1 MTSGKIILNLAPITF
16 SKSTVPIGWLP
27 YVDEEDYEQLR
38 ERHRRTHLFRFDGRS
53 NRIANVTIAPE
64 AVPLGQVE
72 KEAPLA
78 ENLLLA
84 GQAVQASV
92 LAWLRKNN
100 RRVISRSKPI
110 VFLGSTQRTKVLST
124 TLQNLNIVPIGGL
137 EVATRFVMDTRI
149 FVTPKEEKPNLGLLI
164 DIRTSNVID
173 LPIADLAKR
182 GLKLTGRYVCRRKE
196 VKDDLVPRLETLG
209 AIAKIADGQVFLT
222 DASGPDVVNAG
233 EVLLEPR
240 QENFEAVIDLL
251 YGVRAARVIAELR
264 KSRANVVNADQK
276 LSQITEL
283 LASLRDKHEVRF
295 AGEVH
300 ATFGNFL
307 TQKDSTFPDQIAT
320 DAPTLLFGG
329 QGRNFAT
336 SPDEGLRKWGPY
348 EFMQHERNEPLIAVV
363 CEPQHRG
370 RVEQFIQ
377 LLTSGFPDEVW
388 HAQMAKKGATWP
400 NPYQGGL
407 IGKFRL
413 SRVYAEYEETTGPA
427 ADDYE
432 RAITKLLNRLPESPV
447 LAVVQSRDATK
458 QLYGGQNPY
467 FVSKA
472 AFMTA
477 GIPVQA
483 VTIEKMD
490 WAIADNPLILNNVA
504 VATYA
509 KLDGVP
515 WCISMRG
522 VTSHELV
529 IGLGYTET
537 RETRLGTRSR
547 YVGLTTVFSGDGRYL
562 VWEQTREVEFDEY
575 AQALLETLQRTVTQ
589 IRESHRWS
597 MGDAIRLIFHVFKP
611 LKREEIKAIKRLVTA
626 LTEDK
631 FAVSYAFLDLSQNHD
646 YQLFDAQQPGKSY
659 RSGTG
664 SMQVR
669 GKSVPRRGLALRI
682 DSRTAL
688 LQLTGPDELKTDL
701 QGSPSPLLIALH
713 PDSDFDDLTY
723 LVRQIFHFTFM
734 SWRGSRPAAEP
745 VTILYSRL
753 IARSLANLK
762 PIAGWNSRSLTQGG
776 LRNRSWF
783 L

>member
-1 MTSGKIILNLAPITF
+1 MTSGKITFNLAPIAF
-16 SKSTVPIGWLP
+16 SRSTVPIGWMADVGKDA
-27 YVDEEDYEQLR
+27 YKELR
-38 ERHRRTHLFRFDGRS
+38 ERHRQTHGFRFDGRTS
-53 NRIANVTIAPE
+53 RIANISLQSDVA
-64 AVPLGQVE
+64 PLGEVE
-72 KEAPLA
+72 EDAPIS
-78 ENLLLA
+78 ENLLLV
-84 GQAVQASV
+84 GKAVQASI
-92 LAWLRKNN
+92 LGWLRKNN
-100 RRVISRSKPI
+100 RRVVSRSKPI
-110 VFLGSTQRTKVLST
+110 VFLGSTQRTKLLT
-124 TLQNLNIVPIGGL
+124 TALQNLNIQPISGL
-137 EVATRFVMDTRI
+137 EVRTRFVMDTRM
-149 FVTPKEEKPNLGLLI
+149 FVAPKEQKPLLGLLI

-173 LPIADLAKR
+173 LPISDLAKR
-182 GLKLTGRYVCRRKE
+182 GLKLAGRYVCRRKE
-196 VKDDLVPRLETLG
+196 VTDDLVSKLETLG
-209 AIAKIADGQVFLT
+209 AIGKIADGQVFLT
-222 DASGPDVVNAG
+222 DASGPDVVNAD

-240 QENFEAVIDLL
+240 QENLEAVIELL
-251 YGVRAARVIAELR
+251 YGSRASRVVAELR
-264 KSRANVVNADQK
+264 RSRANVVNADQK
-276 LSQITEL
+276 LSQIKEL

-295 AGEVH
+295 AGDVV
-300 ATFGNFL
+300 ATFDDFL
-307 TQKDSTFPDQIAT
+307 TQPEPAFLDAIST

-329 QGRNFAT
+329 QGRNVAT
-336 SPDEGLRKWGPY
+336 LPDEGLRKWGPY
-348 EFMQHERNEPLIAVV
+348 EFMQHERNEPLIAVI

-370 RVEQFIQ
+370 RVEQFVQ
-377 LLTSGFPDEVW
+377 LLTSGFPEEVW
-388 HAQMAKKGATWP
+388 QTQMAEKRASWP

-413 SRVYAEYEETTGPA
+413 SRVFAEYEETAGPSA
-427 ADDYE
+427 EDYE
-432 RAITKLLNRLPESPV
+432 RAITKLLNRLPGSPA
-447 LAVVQSRDATK
+447 LALVQSREATK
-458 QLYGGQNPY
+458 QLYGAQNPY

-483 VTIEKMD
+483 VTIEKMER
-490 WAIADNPLILNNVA
+490 AIADNALILNNVA

-522 VTSHELV
+522 GTSHELV

-562 VWEQTREVEFDEY
+562 VWEQTREVEFDGY

-611 LKREEIKAIKRLVTA
+611 LKKEEIKAIKKLVAA

-631 FAVSYAFLDLSQNHD
+631 FVVSYAFLDLSQNHD
-646 YQLFDAQQPGKSY
+646 YQLFDTQQPGKSY

-664 SMQVR
+664 AAQVR
-669 GKSVPRRGLALRI
+669 GKAVPKRGVAFKI

-701 QGSPSPLLIALH
+701 QGSPSPLLVALH

-762 PIAGWNSRSLTQGG
+762 PIPGWNSRSLTQSG